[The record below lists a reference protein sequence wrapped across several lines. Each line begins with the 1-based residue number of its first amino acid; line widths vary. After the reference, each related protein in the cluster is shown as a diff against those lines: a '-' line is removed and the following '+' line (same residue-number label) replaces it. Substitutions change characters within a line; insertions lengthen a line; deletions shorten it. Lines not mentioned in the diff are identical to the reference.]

1 MVNSEKNQQPPVRV
15 ALTGGIGSGKSTA
28 LLMFAARG
36 AAVLSSDRVVHELLE
51 REDVHAKIAESLG
64 IEPLLPG
71 EEGRRQIA
79 ESVFADE
86 RQLTRLED
94 ILFPLV
100 AGEIAA
106 WQASEPATSAPLTV
120 VELPMLFEA
129 GMESGF
135 DRVVLVTAPTE
146 IRRSRHEGR
155 VGITDF
161 EQRASRQLPESEKR
175 ARSDFVYDNTSSP
188 EELDG
193 FVAATVAAIVGS
205 EER

>member
-1 MVNSEKNQQPPVRV
+1 MMTSEKNQQSPVRV

-36 AAVLSSDRVVHELLE
+36 AAVLSSDRVVHELLK

-79 ESVFADE
+79 ENVFADE
-86 RQLTRLED
+86 LQLTRLED
-94 ILFPLV
+94 IIFPLV

-106 WQASEPATSAPLTV
+106 WQASAQAMSAPLTV

-135 DRVVLVTAPTE
+135 DRVVLVTAPAE

-175 ARSDFVYDNTSSP
+175 ARSDFVYDNTGSP

-193 FVAATVAAIVGS
+193 FVAATVAAIIGS

>member
-51 REDVHAKIAESLG
+51 REDVHATIAESLG

-79 ESVFADE
+79 ESGFADE

>member
-1 MVNSEKNQQPPVRV
+1 MRNSDKNQLSPVRV

-64 IEPLLPG
+64 IEPLLAG

-79 ESVFADE
+79 ESVFAGE
-86 RQLTRLED
+86 LQLTRLED

-100 AGEIAA
+100 AGEVAA
-106 WQASEPATSAPLTV
+106 WQASAQAMSAPLTV

-135 DRVVLVTAPTE
+135 DRVVLVTAPAE

-175 ARSDFVYDNTSSP
+175 ARSDFVYDNTGSP

-193 FVAATVAAIVGS
+193 FVAATVAAITGC